1 GKGVSDD
8 LSIGDGLLLSQIAL
22 HELYADAF
30 AHGSPLKVPSSVLP
44 SKLHHDFWR
53 QMEVGVAEH
62 FEISPALATRFNAW
76 RQATLGLTQRSE
88 QLSIQQTENY
98 QPILSDKTVEAA
110 LRDQLGWITAWRIDR
125 YAFRTLEH
133 QTFYK
138 EASDAEAAPEVR
150 KKAEALRNQKQKDVE
165 KRRVE
170 QRARERR
177 ERLPPAPLEPGVKDF
192 DADMGRTQLHD
203 AATEFGEV
211 YRRETSTPAQFNPMG
226 LVSDADRAVLEAH
239 LREQRQ
245 IKALGR
251 ERVSRLFP
259 PLSGVKN

>member
-1 GKGVSDD
+1 GKAIYKYDS
-8 LSIGDGLLLSQIAL
+8 LLLSQVAL
-22 HELYADAF
+22 HSLFSDAF
-30 AHGSPLKVPSSVLP
+30 SHGAPLKVMADTLPNELRHDLWREMPNRVVLEF
-44 SKLHHDFWR
+44 L
-53 QMEVGVAEH
+53 VA
-62 FEISPALATRFNAW
+62 PTLAERFNAW
-76 RQATLGLTQRSE
+76 REATLGVSPVPDT
-88 QLSIQQTENY
+88 LSFEYIENY
-98 QPILSDKTVEAA
+98 NPLPSDKTVEAA

-138 EASDAEAAPEVR
+138 ESSDTQAAPEVR

-177 ERLPPAPLEPGVKDF
+177 ERLPSAPLEPGVKDF
-192 DADMGRTQLHD
+192 DADMGKTQLHD

-211 YRRETSTPAQFNPMG
+211 YRRETSTPPQFNPMG
-226 LVSDADRAVLEAH
+226 LVSPADRAVLEVH

-259 PLSGVKN
+259 PPSGVKN